1 MLLWQDKQYEKAI
14 KMVNKKRK
22 RRKEAR
28 PSEILEAGFQE
39 FSEKGFD
46 GTRLDSVAA
55 RAGVAKGTIYLYFNS
70 KEELFEAAVR
80 SRIIPVVGHLEN
92 LVNLSSEPTKQ
103 LLKMMFK
110 MMYKELADPNVRTII
125 KIIIAE
131 GDRFPE
137 LTEFYYNESLSKIV
151 TVLENIIARGVKR
164 GELQASPATKLPQVL
179 IAPAI
184 MAAIWQITFL
194 PYKAISLNQFLEA
207 HIDLMMNGIGK

>member
-1 MLLWQDKQYEKAI
+1 MA
-14 KMVNKKRK
+14 KKERK

-28 PSEILEAGFQE
+28 PSEILEAGFYE
-39 FSEKGFD
+39 FAEKGFD
-46 GTRLDSVAA
+46 GTRLDKVAA
-55 RAGVAKGTIYLYFNS
+55 RAGVAKGTIYLYFSS

-80 SRIIPVVGHLEN
+80 SRIIPVVGYLES
-92 LVNLSSEPTKQ
+92 LVDMSQEPTKQ
-103 LLKMMFK
+103 LLKMMFE
-110 MMYKELADPNVRTII
+110 MMYQKLSDPDVRTII

-137 LTEFYYNESLSKIV
+137 LTEFYYNEFISKIV
-151 TVLENIIARGVKR
+151 TILEKIIDRGVQR
-164 GELQASPATKLPQVL
+164 GELQISPATKLPQVL

-184 MAAIWQITFL
+184 MAAIWQITFS